1 MRSAIE
7 SVVGN
12 HSIYNPRRQ
21 EFNTGQKVPFRVSPT
36 PFYLSTEQKLG
47 LQNLG
52 HDIADYFKA
61 VDEMYVKNFEGIRT
75 ILDKGKPQIFLTDQ
89 PSHYLFIKP
98 DLIITPQGF
107 SICEIETSPFGLA
120 LAEILNRAYQ
130 NQGFETMIADGTLP
144 AQIQNSTP
152 AEGSLIYSRKTQAYS
167 GQMTFLADE
176 VFSGNKRNWEA
187 EEADNFKVTDQQ
199 NIYRGFYLGE
209 YLTDPNIKFLLDRQ
223 IDNGNILIPSP
234 TPHMEEKAI
243 LTLLYDKRYEGY
255 LRKRLGDA
263 SFNHLRASIPPCW
276 IVGQEKFFSPGMP
289 KNITSSIDLARF
301 SKSKRAF
308 VLKESGFS
316 ENCSWKEGV
325 HFLQRESAE
334 KSLQLLHDAETD
346 KSRLYIVQEFRK
358 GENIPMQYE
367 TEDGNAQ
374 VPMTARVR
382 LTPYFSVADDGQNG
396 KLIAIKATGCEN
408 TDFIHATSTSIN
420 TAVN

>member
-1 MRSAIE
+1 MRTKMKIIMAIMLIA
-7 SVVGN
+7 VAV
-12 HSIYNPRRQ
+12 
-21 EFNTGQKVPFRVSPT
+21 
-36 PFYLSTEQKLG
+36 LSGCASKE
-47 LQNLG
+47 
-52 HDIADYFKA
+52 A
-61 VDEMYVKNFEGIRT
+61 EKNNIT
-75 ILDKGKPQIFLTDQ
+75 ILQ
-89 PSHYLFIKP
+89 PEHIIDIKEKIALLKP

-255 LRKRLGDA
+255 LRKRLGEH
-263 SFNHLRASIPPCW
+263 N
-276 IVGQEKFFSPGMP
+276 
-289 KNITSSIDLARF
+289 
-301 SKSKRAF
+301 
-308 VLKESGFS
+308 SGR
-316 ENCSWKEGV
+316 V
-325 HFLQRESAE
+325 RY
-334 KSLQLLHDAETD
+334 T
-346 KSRLYIVQEFRK
+346 KSRKPWKLLYQEEFFTR
-358 GENIPMQYE
+358 GE
-367 TEDGNAQ
+367 
-374 VPMTARVR
+374 
-382 LTPYFSVADDGQNG
+382 
-396 KLIAIKATGCEN
+396 AIKRELFLKSGKGCFFN
-408 TDFIHATSTSIN
+408 SGLVVMLIFPLNNILLNSLRH
-420 TAVN
+420 